1 MKSKIVVVFALV
13 ILAAVGYVMFQ
24 HNKLNEQKNI
34 IIADIERLN
43 QNPFRA
49 AIKYESIDT
58 KSSLGKEGSIVL
70 LNPEVVFNN
79 GNKLSFKGEMLL
91 KRGSNSIET
100 DFSGIISLIQRD
112 QEVGVV
118 NVSDSFSF
126 AMETNIPLDEVTANN
141 FYMNY
146 KSVSMGMGSF
156 EYQDMLKA
164 TPVKLD
170 GKTNLVLT
178 ENSISYDVIGAM
190 TVLNKFDGESFQI
203 VAKDKP
209 YTINL
214 ELSEAF
220 KDVAGSVMMG
230 QQPAVSA
237 SFSMDS
243 GFLNILAGDGSE
255 LFSAKEMLFALAMES
270 KDTDVAMKLTTKMD
284 DYIVYNPSV
293 QAAFDKMAEVGVEID
308 EASKKIL
315 VATPT
320 DFEAELSIKGSGK
333 KGTLPKIDFEDI
345 SIDLSKFYVSNDYS
359 IANMNF
365 VLDHNESKQGESETR
380 IAQKLDSDI
389 LKKDVDAFK
398 HLGCLMI
405 NMYNHELGYQELPD
419 EAIVKLCSKAEGL
432 GDLLYNV
439 ADFDIDY
446 DVTVNGIKRK
456 GRNNP
461 EDLSFNFVKG
471 LLAHQLKGSTF
482 SVDLTGV
489 DSQSDL
495 NNYVFKMTDYK
506 TYIGEIF
513 NSWNSVIAFVNDYRT
528 VSEEHNIEVLQDI
541 EMLSTLSL
549 SDTLKDNMFLFVK
562 KISDQ
567 PDNSDA
573 GVTITVSHKG
583 SIHERNSDNITV
595 GTLNVGEVDQL
606 FAEMVEP
613 HLPGAQ
619 Q

>member
-1 MKSKIVVVFALV
+1 
-13 ILAAVGYVMFQ
+13 
-24 HNKLNEQKNI
+24 
-34 IIADIERLN
+34 
-43 QNPFRA
+43 
-49 AIKYESIDT
+49 
-58 KSSLGKEGSIVL
+58 
-70 LNPEVVFNN
+70 
-79 GNKLSFKGEMLL
+79 
-91 KRGSNSIET
+91 
-100 DFSGIISLIQRD
+100 
-112 QEVGVV
+112 
-118 NVSDSFSF
+118 
-126 AMETNIPLDEVTANN
+126 
-141 FYMNY
+141 
-146 KSVSMGMGSF
+146 
-156 EYQDMLKA
+156 
-164 TPVKLD
+164 
-170 GKTNLVLT
+170 
-178 ENSISYDVIGAM
+178 
-190 TVLNKFDGESFQI
+190 
-203 VAKDKP
+203 
-209 YTINL
+209 
-214 ELSEAF
+214 
-220 KDVAGSVMMG
+220 
-230 QQPAVSA
+230 
-237 SFSMDS
+237 
-243 GFLNILAGDGSE
+243 
-255 LFSAKEMLFALAMES
+255 
-270 KDTDVAMKLTTKMD
+270 
-284 DYIVYNPSV
+284 
-293 QAAFDKMAEVGVEID
+293 
-308 EASKKIL
+308 
-315 VATPT
+315 
-320 DFEAELSIKGSGK
+320 
-333 KGTLPKIDFEDI
+333 
-345 SIDLSKFYVSNDYS
+345 
-359 IANMNF
+359 MNF

-513 NSWNSVIAFVNDYRT
+513 NSWNSDIAF
-528 VSEEHNIEVLQDI
+528 NIEVLQDI

>member
-1 MKSKIVVVFALV
+1 M
-13 ILAAVGYVMFQ
+13 
-24 HNKLNEQKNI
+24 
-34 IIADIERLN
+34 
-43 QNPFRA
+43 
-49 AIKYESIDT
+49 
-58 KSSLGKEGSIVL
+58 
-70 LNPEVVFNN
+70 
-79 GNKLSFKGEMLL
+79 
-91 KRGSNSIET
+91 
-100 DFSGIISLIQRD
+100 
-112 QEVGVV
+112 
-118 NVSDSFSF
+118 
-126 AMETNIPLDEVTANN
+126 
-141 FYMNY
+141 
-146 KSVSMGMGSF
+146 
-156 EYQDMLKA
+156 
-164 TPVKLD
+164 
-170 GKTNLVLT
+170 
-178 ENSISYDVIGAM
+178 
-190 TVLNKFDGESFQI
+190 
-203 VAKDKP
+203 
-209 YTINL
+209 
-214 ELSEAF
+214 
-220 KDVAGSVMMG
+220 
-230 QQPAVSA
+230 
-237 SFSMDS
+237 
-243 GFLNILAGDGSE
+243 
-255 LFSAKEMLFALAMES
+255 
-270 KDTDVAMKLTTKMD
+270 
-284 DYIVYNPSV
+284 
-293 QAAFDKMAEVGVEID
+293 
-308 EASKKIL
+308 
-315 VATPT
+315 
-320 DFEAELSIKGSGK
+320 
-333 KGTLPKIDFEDI
+333 
-345 SIDLSKFYVSNDYS
+345 
-359 IANMNF
+359 
-365 VLDHNESKQGESETR
+365 
-380 IAQKLDSDI
+380 
-389 LKKDVDAFK
+389 
-398 HLGCLMI
+398 
-405 NMYNHELGYQELPD
+405 
-419 EAIVKLCSKAEGL
+419 
-432 GDLLYNV
+432 LYNV